1 MQCMILSLHTKGSF
15 DSCTN
20 AMAISAW
27 LAINSTASNPA
38 THNWHK
44 GTHVIYCLK
53 ISKNGQV
60 ETTYLELHGQLDK
73 HKLF

>member
-1 MQCMILSLHTKGSF
+1 
-15 DSCTN
+15 
-20 AMAISAW
+20 
-27 LAINSTASNPA
+27 
-38 THNWHK
+38 
-44 GTHVIYCLK
+44 VIYCLK